1 MNKKGELIAV
11 RPEKVIEARF
21 ALTSRQNDILDMLFT
36 QIQDD
41 NNVEYTIDINK
52 YKMIYN
58 IKDKNNI
65 YGDLKKAVKSFEG
78 KGFLIVDK
86 EKSEETFYTWF
97 SKIKYKNKEGKI
109 VLKIDSEL
117 KNLFLEVKKR
127 IYYHIKYT
135 LNFNCIYSKRFY
147 YYLKSY
153 EDTGWRVDNLNALR
167 EKLQCPSSYKKYS
180 DFRRFALEPAY
191 EEINGNSDI
200 NFEYEE
206 VKEGK
211 KVTGLKFSIR
221 SCCKNPELAIDS
233 NDIPDLE
240 IKSVQDI
247 FSENIT
253 PLEARKIL
261 DTANG
266 DISLVKEKY
275 MISKTQSRIKNIVA
289 WIITAIKDNY
299 VIQETKVANSTFN
312 NFKGR
317 DYDFIDLEKKLL
329 GIDRKSEEVVE
340 ETIDNKAWLEKI
352 KKQSRKK
359 LDEQELL
366 G

>member
-11 RPEKVIEARF
+11 RPERVIEARF

-41 NNVEYTIDINK
+41 DNVEYTIDINK

-58 IKDKNNI
+58 IKDKNNV

-86 EKSEETFYTWF
+86 EKNEETFYPWF
-97 SKIKYKNKEGKI
+97 SKIQYKNKEGKI
-109 VLKIDSEL
+109 ILKIDSEL
-117 KNLFLEVKKR
+117 KNLFIEVKKR

-153 EDTGWRVDNLNALR
+153 EDTGWRIDNLNALR
-167 EKLQCPSSYKKYS
+167 EKLQCPNSYKKYS

-211 KVTGLKFSIR
+211 KVTGLKFLIKS
-221 SCCKNPELAIDS
+221 CKNAELAIDS
-233 NDIPDLE
+233 NNNSDME

-266 DISLVKEKY
+266 DISLIKEKY
-275 MISKTQSRIKNIVA
+275 MISKTQSKIKNIVA

-299 VIQETKVANSTFN
+299 AFPETKVANSTFN
-312 NFKGR
+312 NFKQR
-317 DYDFIDLEKKLL
+317 TYDIPELEKQLL
-329 GIDRKSEEVVE
+329 GWTNKVSSE
-340 ETIDNKAWLEKI
+340 
-352 KKQSRKK
+352 
-359 LDEQELL
+359 
-366 G
+366 

>member
-41 NNVEYTIDINK
+41 DNVEYSIDINK
-52 YKMIYN
+52 YKMLYN
-58 IKDKNNI
+58 IKDKNNV

-86 EKSEETFYTWF
+86 EKNEEIYYSWF
-97 SKIKYKNKEGKI
+97 SKIHYKNREGTI

-153 EDTGWRVDNLNALR
+153 EDTGWRIDNLDALR
-167 EKLQCPSSYKKYS
+167 EKLQCPRSYKKYS
-180 DFRRFALEPAY
+180 DFRRFALEPAH
-191 EEINGNSDI
+191 EEINSNSDI
-200 NFEYEE
+200 KFKYEE
-206 VKEGK
+206 VKTGN
-211 KVTGLKFSIR
+211 KVTALKFSIKSAR
-221 SCCKNPELAIDS
+221 GEELAIDRVEDS
-233 NDIPDLE
+233 EITAVQNIFLND
-240 IKSVQDI
+240 
-247 FSENIT
+247 IT

-261 DTANG
+261 DVASG
-266 DISLVKEKY
+266 DIELIKEKY
-275 MISKTQSRIKNIVA
+275 KIANSQGNIKNIVGWA
-289 WIITAIKDNY
+289 IKAIKDNY
-299 VIQETKVANSTFN
+299 SPKTKQSAFN
-312 NFKGR
+312 DYEQR
-317 DYDFIDLEKKLL
+317 SYDFEDLEKKLL
-329 GIDRKSEEVVE
+329 GWK
-340 ETIDNKAWLEKI
+340 
-352 KKQSRKK
+352 
-359 LDEQELL
+359 
-366 G
+366 